1 MQRDKSEEY
10 LVTIAYGFRWSTALE
25 ASGFEKCTIAN
36 PAPRPVGNQGDYWKA
51 MIQARAKRGALVDV
65 LDEIKAIVEN
75 TNVDVACFEMD
86 DASILVTKVEALGW
100 TMVHGA

>member
-1 MQRDKSEEY
+1 
-10 LVTIAYGFRWSTALE
+10 
-25 ASGFEKCTIAN
+25 
-36 PAPRPVGNQGDYWKA
+36 